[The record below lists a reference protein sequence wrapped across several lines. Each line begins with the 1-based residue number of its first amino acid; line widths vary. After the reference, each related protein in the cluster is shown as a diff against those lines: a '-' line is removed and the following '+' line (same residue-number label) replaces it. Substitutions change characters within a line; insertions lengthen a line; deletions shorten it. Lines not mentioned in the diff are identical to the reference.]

1 MAKSD
6 LLRVRDVRDAYR
18 LIGECRDL
26 GSDPAQWHQHML
38 DGLCRLIG
46 ARTAA
51 GGEGRWNR
59 PHSPVKV
66 ISAIEVGLDSREH
79 QLFVAYFRDVG
90 PSNDPIFRALRRLGG
105 RHVVRTR
112 RQLVSDADWYGSSV
126 WNDYQRPIGI
136 DHQLTSVYQVA
147 GTDAV
152 DVIGLHRSV
161 GERDFSPRAERL
173 LTFFHAELGVL
184 IGRSLV
190 SATEPRPDTLS
201 PRLRQ
206 TLVCLLEGDS
216 EKQVAARLGLSQ
228 ATTHE
233 YVTALYRHFGV
244 RSRAQ
249 LMAHAIKRLAR
260 GEWKELRGD
269 SSTSAEPRDE
279 RHEPGR

>member
-6 LLRVRDVRDAYR
+6 ALRVQDVRDAYR

-26 GSDPAQWHQHML
+26 GADPTLWHRRMME
-38 DGLCRLIG
+38 GLCRLIG

-59 PHSPVKV
+59 PHSPVQV
-66 ISAIEVGLDSREH
+66 LSAVEVGLDVREH
-79 QLFVAYFRDVG
+79 RLFLAYFRDVG
-90 PSNDPIFRALRRLGG
+90 PPDDPIFRALGRLGD
-105 RHVVRTR
+105 RHIVRTR

-136 DHQLTSVYQVA
+136 DHQFTSVYQVA
-147 GTDAV
+147 GTDAI

-161 GERDFSPRAERL
+161 GERDFSLRSQRL
-173 LTFFHAELGVL
+173 LTFFHAEIGAL
-184 IGRSLV
+184 IGRALV
-190 SATEPRPDTLS
+190 SAAEPSPDTLA

-206 TLVCLLEGDS
+206 TLACLLEGDS
-216 EKQVAARLGLSQ
+216 EKQAAARLGLSQ
-228 ATTHE
+228 ATAHE
-233 YVTALYRHFGV
+233 YVTALYRHFNV

-260 GEWKELRGD
+260 NDWREL
-269 SSTSAEPRDE
+269 SAG
-279 RHEPGR
+279 GRSD